1 MKVRNPVVSVII
13 PCYNQGNYIAETVD
27 SVLAQRY
34 QNIEI
39 IIVNDGSTD
48 NSEVEIQ
55 KILNA
60 NPNIQYLK
68 LENGG
73 VSRARN
79 QGIEA
84 SKGELILP
92 LDADDLIA
100 SEYIAMAVEEF
111 EKDPNL
117 IVVTAQGRFFGKEE
131 GDWNLEEFS
140 MKKMLHGNVIFCPSV
155 FRKNDWRAVDG
166 FDEAMNHLEDWDF
179 YIRLTSLRPH
189 KVKRLNYRALLY
201 RVKEEN
207 ARNTEGFKD
216 GTYNDTVL
224 YLYTKNKN
232 LFYEHYGNPSLMIKE
247 IENLKWEK
255 TLLHRENKFFKNFLF
270 NRLLLK
276 IRNRKHAK

>member
-1 MKVRNPVVSVII
+1 MKTPLISIVI
-13 PCYNQGNYIAETVD
+13 PCYNQGKYITETVD
-27 SVLAQRY
+27 SVLAQTY
-34 QNIEI
+34 DNKQI

-48 NSEVEIQ
+48 DSDSVIQSIIKENPEI
-55 KILNA
+55 KYI
-60 NPNIQYLK
+60 K
-68 LENGG
+68 TENGG
-73 VSRARN
+73 VSKARN
-79 QGIEA
+79 IGIKTA
-84 SKGELILP
+84 SGKYILP
-92 LDADDLIA
+92 LDADDIINPDYLKLAIA
-100 SEYIAMAVEEF
+100 EF
-111 EKDPNL
+111 QKDPDL
-117 IVVTAQGRFFGKEE
+117 IIVTAKGKFFGKEE